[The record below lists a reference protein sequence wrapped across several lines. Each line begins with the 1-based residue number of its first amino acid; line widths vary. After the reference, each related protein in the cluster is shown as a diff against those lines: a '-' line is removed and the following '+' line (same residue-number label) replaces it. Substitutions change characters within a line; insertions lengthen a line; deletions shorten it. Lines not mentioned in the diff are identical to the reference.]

1 MSASVQGRGAA
12 HRSARVLELYGT
24 VGIVAGLAQGL
35 YLTAAFVLSG
45 HLLARARRKGDLAP
59 LLLGLQL
66 LFSMGFGYLLCGAGS
81 SLALL
86 SKDPSPRVV
95 AGLLGMGNAASML
108 GLSAALLFN
117 WRVFSPGER
126 WPLWLGGGF
135 LAAMLAGW
143 LGSAAS
149 GAFETG
155 SYANGWFLLL
165 NAAMLAIT
173 LWVGIEPLVYYAK
186 LRKRVRLGLA
196 EPLIVDRFL
205 LWGLGSLARAALI
218 LLGPVGAWLLP
229 GLGDEAR
236 GSFTTA
242 LLALASALGLATSV
256 AYWLT
261 FNPTAAYVRWVE
273 RRYRGSRAA

>member
-1 MSASVQGRGAA
+1 M
-12 HRSARVLELYGT
+12 LEVYGT

-66 LFSMGFGYLLCGAGS
+66 LLSMGFGYLLCAAGS

-86 SKDPSPRVV
+86 TKDPSPRLV
-95 AGLLGMGNAASML
+95 AGLLGSGNAASML
-108 GLSAALLFN
+108 GLFAALLFN

-135 LAAMLAGW
+135 LAAMGAGW

-165 NAAMLAIT
+165 NAAMLAIN
-173 LWVGIEPLVYYAK
+173 LWVGIEPLVYHAK

-205 LWGLGSLARAALI
+205 LWGIGSLARAALI
-218 LLGPVGAWLLP
+218 VMGPIGAWLLP
-229 GLGDEAR
+229 GLDEEGRAA
-236 GSFTTA
+236 FTTA
-242 LLALASALGLATSV
+242 SLALAGALGLTTTV

-261 FNPTAAYVRWVE
+261 FNPTAAYARWVE
-273 RRYRGSRAA
+273 RRYRGRGAA